1 LTVAAAAYSAQHHS
15 CELQTLVRC
24 PSVTGWK
31 LGGEAVTALVALLQP
46 CPNLDGS
53 WEVLPSLT
61 ELGLEGE

>member
-1 LTVAAAAYSAQHHS
+1 VH
-15 CELQTLVRC
+15 CR
-24 PSVTGWK
+24 SVPGWW

-61 ELGLEGE
+61 ALILEGEWLRCAFCNIFN